1 MPGAPKRLR
10 CEYLENPIGI
20 DGLPPRLSWWLD
32 DERPAEIQTA
42 YHILA
47 SVRPDQL
54 DADIG
59 DLWDTGR
66 VESSATGQIVYAG
79 KALTSRQRVWWKVRS
94 FDSDGIGTPWSRIAF
109 FEVGLIEQDDWR
121 ARWIAAPLMG
131 GKRTPVQVP
140 ALRRSFEV
148 PKAVQS
154 ARLYITALGVYDVEI
169 NGVRAIDVELA
180 PGWTDFAKRARYQ
193 VYDVTRFLRQGEN
206 VVGVLLGDGWY
217 CGALGPSDRQQYG
230 DKPALLAQLEITLED
245 GTPLRFGTDELW
257 KWQRSQVLYSDVMHG
272 ESVDARQRLGAWSA
286 PGYDLTGWAPVD
298 VLPRK
303 ELRLNATMHPA
314 IRVVDRLD
322 AVAEPRRRMGEQ
334 GQLRLIFDMGQNVVG
349 RVRLQLR
356 AARGTLVEVRYAERL
371 DDRGELSVAN
381 GSRAGA
387 ADLYTCAGDADGEV
401 FEPRF
406 ALHAFQFIEVC
417 GRLNAADVESVT
429 AIVLGSGLT
438 QIGEFQCDH
447 PLLNR
452 LQNNIQWSQRGSYV
466 DLPADADRLGRT
478 GDAQIFVRSAAF
490 NMDVAAFFG
499 KWLVDLTDAQ
509 AADGTVPPVAPV
521 PPALTSQHRDGG
533 PAWSDAI
540 VICPWTMYRCCG
552 DKRILERHFGAMKA
566 FVDNIESRYP
576 SLIRADASVEHWQG
590 YGDWL
595 AFEEASAGDRRHG
608 NTPKDLIGT
617 AFFCYSAK
625 LLARISG
632 VLGNVSDLEHY
643 EALAQGVRA
652 AFRRRFVTADGRL
665 VGETQTAYVLALYF
679 GLLDRD
685 EVEQAMLALVR
696 DIEGRGMQLS
706 TGIVGSTYLLHVL
719 TNNGRL
725 DLAYQLLLKTT
736 PPSWLYPVTQGATTV
751 WERWDGGSGSAG
763 LSSAESGVDPNGF
776 NQCAFGAVGEWL
788 YGTLAGLD
796 LDPDLAPARNAYR
809 RARIQPRPPR
819 AEDFPNGLPIRYASA
834 TLDSVHGRYEVSW
847 EITGGR
853 FVLHVRIPANCS
865 AKVILPD
872 GATHEVV
879 AGRHQ
884 FAVAVD
890 VLADDGIPLLSEI
903 TELAV

>member
-20 DGLPPRLSWWLD
+20 DELPPRLSWWLD

-47 SVRPDQL
+47 AGRPDQL
-54 DADIG
+54 EADVG
-59 DLWDTGR
+59 DLWDSGR
-66 VESSATGQIVYAG
+66 VESSSTGQIPYAG
-79 KALTSRQRVWWKVRS
+79 RALASRQRVWWKVRA

-109 FEVGLIEQDDWR
+109 FEAGLLEPDDWR

-140 ALRRSFEV
+140 ALRRSFEL
-148 PKAVQS
+148 PKAVQN

-169 NGVRAIDVELA
+169 NGIRAIDVELA
-180 PGWTDFAKRARYQ
+180 PGWTDFAKRVRYQ
-193 VYDVTRFLRQGEN
+193 TYDVTRFLRQGEN
-206 VVGVLLGDGWY
+206 VVGVMLGDGWY
-217 CGALGPSDRQQYG
+217 CGSLGPSDRQQYG
-230 DKPALLAQLEITLED
+230 DKPALLAQLDITLAD
-245 GTPLRFGTDELW
+245 GTPLRFATDELW
-257 KWQRSQVLYSDVMHG
+257 KWQRSQILCSDVVHG
-272 ESVDARQRLGAWSA
+272 ESVDARQDLGAWSA

-303 ELRLNATMHPA
+303 ELRLNATMHQPV
-314 IRVVDRLD
+314 RVIDRLD
-322 AVAEPRRRMGEQ
+322 AVSEPRRRMGEQ
-334 GQLRLIFDMGQNVVG
+334 GQLRLIYDIGQNIVG

-356 AARGTLVEVRYAERL
+356 APRGTLVQVRYAERL
-371 DDRGELSVAN
+371 DDRGELLVAN
-381 GSRAGA
+381 GSRREAM
-387 ADLYTCAGDADGEV
+387 DLYTCAGDADGEV

-406 ALHAFQFIEVC
+406 ALHGFQFVEIC
-417 GRLNAADVESVT
+417 GRLNANDVESVT
-429 AIVLGSGLT
+429 GIVLGSALPP
-438 QIGEFQCDH
+438 IGDFQCDH

-452 LQNNIQWSQRGSYV
+452 LQTNIQWSQRGNFV
-466 DLPADADRLGRT
+466 DLPTDCERLGRT
-478 GDAQIFVRSAAF
+478 GDAQLFVRSAAF
-490 NMDVAAFFG
+490 NADVAAFFG

-521 PPALTSQHRDGG
+521 PPTLTSQHRDGG

-540 VICPWTMYRCCG
+540 VICPWTVYRCCG
-552 DKRILERHFGAMKA
+552 DRRILERHFTAMKA

-576 SLIRADASVEHWQG
+576 SLIRADAAVEHWQG

-595 AFEEASAGDRRHG
+595 AFEEASAGDRRQG
-608 NTPKDLIGT
+608 KTPKDLIGT

-643 EALAQGVRA
+643 EGLAQRVRA
-652 AFRRRFVTADGRL
+652 AFRRRFVTVDGRL

-685 EVEQAMLALVR
+685 EIENAMTALVR
-696 DIEGRGMQLS
+696 DIEGRGVELS
-706 TGIVGSTYLLHVL
+706 TGIVGSAYLLHVL

-725 DLAYQLLLKTT
+725 DLAYELLLKTP
-736 PPSWLYPVTQGATTV
+736 PPSWLYPVTQGATTI
-751 WERWDGGSGSAG
+751 WERWDGGTT
-763 LSSAESGVDPNGF
+763 GVRFTQADETGF
-776 NQCAFGAVGEWL
+776 NQCALGAVGEWL

-819 AEDFPNGLPIRYASA
+819 AEDFPSGLPIRYASA
-834 TLDSVHGRYEVSW
+834 NLDSVHGRYEVSW
-847 EITGGR
+847 EVTGGR
-853 FVLHVRIPANCS
+853 FVLHVRIPPNCS

-884 FAVAVD
+884 FSVAVD
-890 VLADDGIPLLSEI
+890 ALADDGIPLLSEI
-903 TELAV
+903 TEVTELAG